1 MFGLAVAKKKVF
13 VPLDLLS
20 RSAATVISLRG
31 AAVAYGQR
39 GAPFGCDIVQAHRVH
54 EDRLVFG
61 LIDVAGDRSSN
72 TFISEA
78 VTQNFQSTAVELFAA
93 TDLNASEALSQ
104 LAQNLNRGL
113 MTRGARFAAAFL
125 ACYEASTGA
134 LWYINAGHTPALT
147 YHGTFHELG
156 ATGVPFGLF
165 SHAIHDAQIR
175 VLQRG
180 SVFMLL
186 SKGVVEMRAEKRQ
199 FGLEGAKRVMAKGR
213 STAEELVS
221 AVLDAA
227 EASADRR
234 SLGQNDRTVVVLI
247 R

>member
-1 MFGLAVAKKKVF
+1 MFGLAVARKKVF
-13 VPLDLLS
+13 VPLEQRS
-20 RSAATVISLRG
+20 RGAATVIPLRG

-39 GAPFGCDIVQAHRVH
+39 GAPFGCDIVQANRVH

-61 LIDVAGDRSSN
+61 LIDVAGNRSSN
-72 TFISEA
+72 AVISEA
-78 VTQNFQSTAVELFAA
+78 VTQNFQSTAIELFAA

-104 LAQNLNRGL
+104 LAQNLNRSL
-113 MTRGARFAAAFL
+113 MARGAHFGAAFL
-125 ACYEASTGA
+125 ACYEGSTGA

-165 SHAIHDAQIR
+165 SHAIHDAQIM
-175 VLQRG
+175 VLQPG
-180 SVFMLL
+180 GVFVLL
-186 SKGVVEMRAEKRQ
+186 SKGVVEMRVEKQQ
-199 FGLEGAKRVMAKGR
+199 FGLEGAKRIMAKGP

-227 EASADRR
+227 EASADQR
-234 SLGQNDRTVVVLI
+234 SLGQNDRTVVALI